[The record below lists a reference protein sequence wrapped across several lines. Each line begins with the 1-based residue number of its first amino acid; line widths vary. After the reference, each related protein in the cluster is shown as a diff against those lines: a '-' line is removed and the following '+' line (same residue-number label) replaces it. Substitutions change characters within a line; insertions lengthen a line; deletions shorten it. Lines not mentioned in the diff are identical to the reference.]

1 MWRFEHRRR
10 RLNSNYRMGQNNRN
24 YDGRKQR
31 FLAGVDALVNLAEPM
46 HKEYSIFGAIY
57 LVRTYLMTDAKI

>member
-1 MWRFEHRRR
+1 
-10 RLNSNYRMGQNNRN
+10 MGQNNRN

-31 FLAGVDALVNLAEPM
+31 FLAGVDALMNLAEPM

-57 LVRTYLMTDAKI
+57 LVRTYLMTDAKIW